1 MKNIK
6 KTLREM
12 QSLSTIVGKALL
24 IHGLETG
31 FTGVSELPLNGEV
44 VFAIEESLMF
54 YFYGFATENGVE
66 TVEDA
71 AEEMAEIENRMYGE
85 DGDDESGS
93 TDETDEGDTETA
105 IDGDAVADH
114 QRLES
119 RMWDGFIGLADELS
133 GDGGE
138 G

>member
-1 MKNIK
+1 
-6 KTLREM
+6 M

-66 TVEDA
+66 TVTA
-71 AEEMAEIENRMYGE
+71 AEMKIINDKRAKEKGK
-85 DGDDESGS
+85 G
-93 TDETDEGDTETA
+93 
-105 IDGDAVADH
+105 
-114 QRLES
+114 
-119 RMWDGFIGLADELS
+119 
-133 GDGGE
+133 
-138 G
+138 